1 LATAANKVDLT
12 ITNGIINTNRA
23 KGGSGGFFY
32 MPVTSL
38 DSTVIIETSTLS
50 SNVALNDGGIFY
62 IGGASTALKTLK
74 MTNIAKLDTQVTTN
88 GNGGVAYIS
97 GLSSDILVENTPSL
111 PG

>member
-12 ITNGIINTNRA
+12 ITNGIINTNKA

-38 DSTVIIETSTLS
+38 DSTVNIATSTFS
-50 SNVALNDGGIFY
+50 ANSALNDGGIFY

-74 MTNIAKLDTQVTTN
+74 MINIAKLDTQVTTN

-97 GLSSDILVENTPSL
+97 GLYSEILVENTPSL